1 MNTGPRRDLSE
12 ELYCWDVERWRPRA
26 VARRLRDWLDCS
38 RWRRWTAWS
47 LLVVS
52 IALVL
57 PAVLGA
63 VALAQSGT
71 LAQGSANSGLS
82 WMQVRDSDGVLLSD
96 YRFVT
101 DHGSVLEPGK
111 TALALVLEL
120 EFAGYMVLV
129 TTAVWLIGYAL
140 SFSWL
145 DMFAQALTGV
155 ADALAGQLATPILL
169 VTAATIGAFFVG
181 WFIVRGNH
189 AKATT
194 QVVTMLAVAVFGP
207 LFLAEPLADVL
218 SSDGLLAK
226 GRDIG
231 ISVAAG
237 LNGHLNPNPSLLV
250 ETMQGDL
257 ADGFARQPL
266 QVWNFGHVLDERV
279 SCGAQWSSGMRAGD
293 SGQVKKGLEACND
306 TYALE
311 SAGNPSAGQIGTGL
325 LLLICATI
333 LLVFALYLSV
343 KVIKSALDAIY
354 HGFMAIFGFA
364 AGGFVYGPTQTFLI
378 RNLVDSVMA
387 AAQMAV
393 FTIFLGV
400 YVLFLTNVFAQ
411 ARGQV
416 MAVFVIGA
424 IVELV
429 AFSQLRRLSKSLRR
443 GNEWMANRFALA
455 TQGQGGA
462 NGGGGGG
469 GGGESRALGMGD
481 VAVAGALG
489 GGLGGLAGFAAL
501 STISGSP
508 ATEWLLGRT
517 RNPLAPYARRRQRTE
532 LAQMSYT
539 PLLLHRH
546 EWLKHNRESWMRAAQ
561 RRAEKAGGVDDPL
574 KVANIIDGLYDSGI
588 PKAELNGALAD
599 LTYHGKTVDPM
610 DVLHVDRAIAV
621 QNASKSQNPYGFAP
635 LQKALAAWESVNNHP
650 VEPGRSLRE
659 HRAFAAQAHIAATNF
674 ARHSRI
680 PHYVNGNA
688 DIDWAFVN
696 DVRQNWDS
704 SAALHAAISPDR
716 WNRVGANTRHYIG
729 SELANEHRDA
739 VMRYYNNPVTANRM
753 AVDRIARRISNLD
766 HLDPEAGLDP
776 WDS

>member
-12 ELYCWDVERWRPRA
+12 ELYRWDVERWRPRA
-26 VARRLRDWLDCS
+26 VARRLRDWLDCA

-71 LAQGSANSGLS
+71 LAQGSPNSGLS

-101 DHGSVLEPGK
+101 DHGNVLEPGK

-129 TTAVWLIGYAL
+129 TTAIWLIGYAL

-155 ADALAGQLATPILL
+155 ADALTGQIATPILL
-169 VTAATIGAFFVG
+169 VTAATIGAFCVG
-181 WFIVRGNH
+181 WFIVRGHH
-189 AKATT
+189 AKATM

-237 LNGHLNPNPSLLV
+237 LNGHLNPNPGLLV

-293 SGQVKKGLEACND
+293 PGQVKKGLEACND
-306 TYALE
+306 TYALQA
-311 SAGNPSAGQIGTGL
+311 AGNPSAGQIGTGL

-333 LLVFALYLSV
+333 LLVFALYLSI

-424 IVELV
+424 VVELV

-455 TQGQGGA
+455 TQGQIGA

-508 ATEWLLGRT
+508 ATEWLFGRT
-517 RNPLAPYARRRQRTE
+517 MNPLAPYARRRQRTE

-599 LTYHGKTVDPM
+599 LTYQGKTVDPM

-650 VEPGRSLRE
+650 VEPGRGLRE
-659 HRAFAAQAHIAATNF
+659 HRAFAAQAHVAAVNF

-704 SAALHAAISPDR
+704 SAALHTVISPDR

-739 VMRYYNNPVTANRM
+739 VMRYYNNPVAANRL
-753 AVDRIARRISNLD
+753 AVDRIARRVSNLD